1 MTRLRGRPLRWWDLV
16 ILTAFAVLGVYLAV
30 ATDIEYTMTCGGQQA
45 FQSYRFTSLPVWVK
59 ERRHDA
65 IRAERVGVAFLAA
78 LSVGL
83 AVVVLRP
90 HADARRPG
98 AFGPGAIA
106 AILTGF
112 FTLASAIGW
121 GVSLAIEPRSPY
133 GGLPQGV
140 SLPLGIFIDF
150 YTTWGRLQPQA
161 AWMILGAWSTL
172 LATGRWRRAVDGADR
187 LGRWLAVGWLILGL
201 GQAAIIFIA
210 WY

>member
-1 MTRLRGRPLRWWDLV
+1 V
-16 ILTAFAVLGVYLAV
+16 ILAAFAILGVFLAV
-30 ATDIEYTMTCGGQQA
+30 ATDREYTMTFGRQPA
-45 FQSYRFTSLPVWVK
+45 VASASTSLPGWVK

-65 IRAERVGVAFLAA
+65 IRAVRVGVAVLAA
-78 LSVGL
+78 LSLGL
-83 AVVVLRP
+83 TVVVLRP
-90 HADARRPG
+90 RAGAGRPG
-98 AFGPGAIA
+98 PFGPGAIA

-112 FTLASAIGW
+112 LTLASAIGW
-121 GVSLAIEPRSPY
+121 GVILAIEPRSPY

-150 YTTWGRLQPQA
+150 YTIWGRLQPQA

-187 LGRWLAVGWLILGL
+187 LGRWLAIGWLILAL